1 MECHFRTGQ
10 YAQPIVLRL
19 NAELRR
25 IIADPTV
32 KERLAGI
39 GFDAFAST
47 PEELEMFVREDL
59 ANWSKWVREAGIEPE

>member
-1 MECHFRTGQ
+1 MVE
-10 YAQPIVLRL
+10 RL
-19 NAELRR
+19 NGELRR

-47 PEELEMFVREDL
+47 PEELEAFVREDL
-59 ANWSKWVREAGIEPE
+59 AKWTRWVKEAGIEPE